1 MDIHVRQQH
10 PNIIMLHAA
19 FEDENS
25 FYLVQVGN
33 AEHHTCG
40 VLGDCGSL
48 APSADGQMHEVA
60 SGSIR
65 WAVCSA

>member
-1 MDIHVRQQH
+1 VEREMGIHVRQHH

-33 AEHHTCG
+33 TQYGTCG
-40 VLGDCGSL
+40 D
-48 APSADGQMHEVA
+48 
-60 SGSIR
+60 
-65 WAVCSA
+65 